1 MGMNA
6 KIVSAL
12 LLSSL
17 MAGAAHASDP
27 GVSDTEIRIGDV
39 APMSGP
45 ISFLGRAVAIG
56 SRIGMAEINA
66 AGGIN
71 GRMLKVIT
79 EDDGWVPSRAF
90 QALTKLIQVD
100 EVFAMNGTSGT
111 ASLLAMLPLLEDE
124 KIPTVVTTAPT
135 QQAYNPV
142 RPTIFTFGAEYEN
155 AFFAQLKYIH
165 ENLEPENA
173 VYGLL
178 TEQGEFGSQIESG
191 YQRAVDELGL
201 KDGIRLQFTRGTA
214 NFGAEVGQMQAAG
227 VNVLANGSVLAGSAN
242 MLSEARKLGLDWQVA
257 SVWSENVPAAVQLS
271 SPAGYDY
278 LVADYVAIGGKP
290 LEDFIA
296 MASQH
301 VSQEDIAAINRYTI
315 TTYIGLKVLAH
326 AMEQCG
332 KELTRACT
340 VEKLAQLKDFD
351 TKGLSGPVSF
361 DNEQQLSGK
370 AVAIYQLDAENK
382 MFKTLE
388 EFREY

>member
-1 MGMNA
+1 MRRNA
-6 KIVSAL
+6 RLVTAL

-17 MAGAAHASDP
+17 MPGVAHAADP

-45 ISFLGRAVAIG
+45 ASFLGRAMAVG

-79 EDDGWVPSRAF
+79 EDDGWVPSRSF

-100 EVFAMNGTSGT
+100 EIFAMNGTSGT
-111 ASLLAMLPLLEDE
+111 ANLLAMLPLLDDE

-135 QQAYNPV
+135 EQAYNPV
-142 RPTIFTFGAEYEN
+142 RPTIFTFGAQYQD

-165 ENLEPENA
+165 DNVEPENA

-178 TEQGEFGSQIESG
+178 TEQGEFGAQIERG
-191 YQRAVDELGL
+191 YQRAIDELGL
-201 KDGIRLQFTRGTA
+201 KDGIRIRFSRGTS

-227 VNVLANGSVLAGSAN
+227 VNVLANGAVLAGSAN
-242 MLSEARKLGLDWQVA
+242 MLSEARKLGLDWRIA
-257 SVWSENVPAAVQLS
+257 SAWSENVPAAVQLS
-271 SPAGYDY
+271 SPSGYDY
-278 LVADYVAIGGKP
+278 LVADYVAIGGEP
-290 LEDFIA
+290 LDDFIE

-301 VSQEDIAAINRYTI
+301 VSQEDLAAINRYTI

-340 VEKLAQLKDFD
+340 VEKLAQLRDFD

-361 DNEQQLSGK
+361 DNEQHLSGR
-370 AVAIYQLDAENK
+370 AVAIYQLDSENK
-382 MFKTLE
+382 IFNTLK
-388 EFREY
+388 EFQEY